1 MLNRHHIYKKGDY
14 KDMKKSGISLI
25 KMSIYNIC
33 IVVFLAIL
41 MILGLYLSANGA
53 TPAENQE
60 IKAETISS
68 EELEE
73 LEEPIEDEDIENTK
87 LDKPNEVTENQIPSE
102 NEDDDI
108 DNQKDVSGYW
118 GKDSQGWHFYD
129 SEGIMQKGFC
139 IINGK
144 QYYFSSDGVMRSG
157 WQNIDRSWYYFGEAN
172 DGSGKKDWQYIGG
185 SWYYFEPNYVMVSD
199 TIKEISGSKYAFSA
213 SGAMLLGTFKFKD
226 DIYAT
231 KATGAI
237 KESGWILYNKKWY
250 YKEENG
256 EIIKNSMHNIGGLKY
271 SFDEDGVMRSGWQN
285 IDGSWYYF
293 GEAND
298 GSGKKDWQ
306 YIGGSWYY
314 FEPNYVMVSDTI
326 KEISGSKYAF
336 SASGAM
342 LLGTFKFKD
351 DIYAT
356 KATGAI
362 KESGWILYNKK
373 WYYKEENGE
382 IIKNSMHNIG
392 GLKYS
397 FDEDGVM
404 RSGWQNIEGSWYY
417 FGEANDGSA
426 KKDWQYIGGSWY
438 YFEPNYVMVSDTIK
452 EISGSKYAFSA
463 SGAMLLGKFT
473 FNKKT
478 YVTDV
483 NGSLIP
489 YDGSAEAKAREIASE
504 LGYNIYRALN
514 YCAGMSR
521 YYLTSNGRT
530 SYPIMSSS
538 EYAIY
543 GYKNYGGDCLVM
555 ASAFKYLA
563 QACGYNCTQWFGWV
577 GSSTHSWCEIDGYVY
592 DPNFINATNRGKY
605 GFAYGTRGT
614 WRYSKSYTM

>member
-1 MLNRHHIYKKGDY
+1 
-14 KDMKKSGISLI
+14 MKKSGISLI

-41 MILGLYLSANGA
+41 MILGFYLSANGA

-68 EELEE
+68 KELEE
-73 LEEPIEDEDIENTK
+73 LEEPIEDKDIENTNI
-87 LDKPNEVTENQIPSE
+87 DKPNEAIENQIPSE
-102 NEDDDI
+102 NEDDNIDI
-108 DNQKDVSGYW
+108 QEDVNGYW
-118 GKDSQGWHFYD
+118 EKDSQGWHFYN

-139 IINGK
+139 IINSK

-157 WQNIDRSWYYFGEAN
+157 WQYIDGSWYYFGEAN
-172 DGSGKKDWQYIGG
+172 DGSAKKDWEYIGG
-185 SWYYFEPNYVMVSD
+185 SWYYFEPSYVMVSD
-199 TIKEISGSKYAFSA
+199 TIKEIRGSKYAFSA

-231 KATGAI
+231 EPTGEI
-237 KESGWILYNKKWY
+237 KDSGWILYNKKWY
-250 YKEENG
+250 YKEDNG
-256 EIIKNSMHNIGGLKY
+256 EIIKDTMHDIGGLKY
-271 SFDEDGVMRSGWQN
+271 SFD
-285 IDGSWYYF
+285 
-293 GEAND
+293 
-298 GSGKKDWQ
+298 K
-306 YIGGSWYY
+306 
-314 FEPNYVMVSDTI
+314 
-326 KEISGSKYAF
+326 
-336 SASGAM
+336 
-342 LLGTFKFKD
+342 
-351 DIYAT
+351 
-356 KATGAI
+356 
-362 KESGWILYNKK
+362 
-373 WYYKEENGE
+373 
-382 IIKNSMHNIG
+382 
-392 GLKYS
+392 
-397 FDEDGVM
+397 DGVM
-404 RSGWQNIEGSWYY
+404 RSGWQNIEGIWYY
-417 FGEANDGSA
+417 FGEASDGSA

-438 YFEPNYVMVSDTIK
+438 YFEPSYVMVSDTIK
-452 EISGSKYAFSA
+452 EIRGSKYAFSS

-483 NGSLIP
+483 NGILMP
-489 YDGSAEAKAREIASE
+489 YDNSVEAKAREIASE

-563 QACGYNCTQWFGWV
+563 QACGYYCTQWFGWV

-592 DPNFINATNRGKY
+592 DPNFVNATNRGKY

>member
-1 MLNRHHIYKKGDY
+1 
-14 KDMKKSGISLI
+14 MKKSGISLI
-25 KMSIYNIC
+25 KMSIYNMC

-41 MILGLYLSANGA
+41 MIIGFYLSANGA

-73 LEEPIEDEDIENTK
+73 LEEPIEDEDIENTNI
-87 LDKPNEVTENQIPSE
+87 DKPNEAIENQIPSE
-102 NEDDDI
+102 NEDDNIDI
-108 DNQKDVSGYW
+108 QEDVNGYW
-118 GKDSQGWHFYD
+118 EKDSQGWHFYN
-129 SEGIMQKGFC
+129 SEGIIQKGFC
-139 IINGK
+139 IINSK

-157 WQNIDRSWYYFGEAN
+157 WQYIDGNWYYFGEAN
-172 DGSGKKDWQYIGG
+172 DGSAKKDWEYIGG

-199 TIKEISGSKYAFSA
+199 TIKEI
-213 SGAMLLGTFKFKD
+213 
-226 DIYAT
+226 
-231 KATGAI
+231 
-237 KESGWILYNKKWY
+237 
-250 YKEENG
+250 
-256 EIIKNSMHNIGGLKY
+256 
-271 SFDEDGVMRSGWQN
+271 R
-285 IDGSWYYF
+285 
-293 GEAND
+293 
-298 GSGKKDWQ
+298 
-306 YIGGSWYY
+306 
-314 FEPNYVMVSDTI
+314 
-326 KEISGSKYAF
+326 
-336 SASGAM
+336 
-342 LLGTFKFKD
+342 
-351 DIYAT
+351 
-356 KATGAI
+356 
-362 KESGWILYNKK
+362 
-373 WYYKEENGE
+373 
-382 IIKNSMHNIG
+382 
-392 GLKYS
+392 
-397 FDEDGVM
+397 
-404 RSGWQNIEGSWYY
+404 
-417 FGEANDGSA
+417 
-426 KKDWQYIGGSWY
+426 
-438 YFEPNYVMVSDTIK
+438 
-452 EISGSKYAFSA
+452 GSKYAFSA

-473 FNKKT
+473 FNRKT

-489 YDGSAEAKAREIASE
+489 YDDSVEAKAREIASE

-563 QACGYNCTQWFGWV
+563 QACGYYCTQWFGWV